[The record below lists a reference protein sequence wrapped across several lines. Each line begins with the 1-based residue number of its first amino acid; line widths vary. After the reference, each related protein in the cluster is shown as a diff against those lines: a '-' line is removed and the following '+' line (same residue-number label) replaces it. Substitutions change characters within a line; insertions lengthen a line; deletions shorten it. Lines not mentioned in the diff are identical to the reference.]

1 MTRLTWVEVCG
12 LRSFG
17 IEQSLIFDKKIAL
30 VWGGNSQGKTSVAEA
45 IEFLLSGT
53 VVRPAMLGGA
63 KNEYDRSLRN
73 AYHPDGELTVVRAGI
88 EDHEGKERRVERQ
101 LTADFGRGQE
111 CASRLTVDGVE
122 VEDLS
127 SIGIVLAEPPLR
139 APVLF
144 QHSIR
149 YALSAAPSDR
159 LTYFKALFEIGD
171 LDAFADAL
179 KGEIDGL
186 DAPPIGLETEI
197 RACSADALIGPVIGD
212 LLGDEPLTESALSDR
227 LANACRAG
235 IVALSGDPPGL
246 DVSLHHLRDQLRA
259 EVEKVQRGRFDLGA
273 WRPGATVTA
282 PEAGFEA
289 CREYLDAAARIDRDV
304 EQLRVVYEAVLKV
317 PAHEHLE
324 HGVRCP
330 VCNDGTLTPER
341 MNVLREEVA
350 AGTDLRGRQNA
361 ARRELQAL
369 TTQLRSVSDAA
380 RRVTPRA
387 SGLQDEELAEAAAS
401 AAAIVG
407 EAVAFSGGRDSARK
421 LAASSGGLAD
431 TASQAQSASAIAS
444 EQLDALAVFDLE
456 AIESA
461 LKSVGIAC
469 EANDAAR
476 DLYLAEV
483 GPTLSRVADALNQQ
497 VGTSG
502 WDALVRL
509 AEAPARTVA
518 ELRHR
523 QAVASAKR
531 EFSAAH
537 AAIER
542 AKLAVFREK
551 FAGMSDE
558 ILTWWNRLR
567 PDEPVVFQR
576 AEPRAGG
583 RRFVDLKA
591 KLSAGGMV
599 EERDALGIFSD
610 SQLNALGL
618 AAFLARAILQGVPFV
633 VLDDPVQAGDD
644 EHRDTFIDVVLP
656 GLVDAGLQ
664 VIVTTHDSHM
674 RTLLSNVHQIDG
686 FTVTLDEPEKGT
698 VVIKGTD
705 TAEALLDEVKG
716 FIKETPSL
724 RDTGAQKLR
733 VAAERLAKEILVQ
746 KRQEAAERSSL
757 GEYKKW
763 SLEKLVPKLCEVL
776 DDDKEKGNWRNV
788 SLRLSPGA
796 HDDAPPAKNTLKTVR
811 DQLITSHKRHI
822 KDAGTG
828 TA

>member
-1 MTRLTWVEVCG
+1 VPRLKWVEICG

-17 IEQSLIFDKKIAL
+17 IEQSLLFDEDVAL
-30 VWGGNSQGKTSVAEA
+30 IWGGNSQGKTSVAEA

-73 AYHPDGELTVVRAGI
+73 AYHPDGEPTVVRAGI
-88 EDHEGKERRVERQ
+88 EDRDGHERRVERE
-101 LTADFGRGQE
+101 LTSDFGRGRD
-111 CASRLTVDGVE
+111 CASRLTIDGAQ

-171 LDAFADAL
+171 LDALADAL
-179 KGEIDGL
+179 KTTIDGL
-186 DAPPIGLETEI
+186 PEPPVEREPDLRT
-197 RACSADALIGPVIGD
+197 CSTDPAIAAEIGD
-212 LLGDEPLTESALSDR
+212 LFSEGALTEQILAER
-227 LANACRAG
+227 LGSACRAG
-235 IVALSGDPPGL
+235 IAALSGAAPGESASL
-246 DVSLHHLRDQLRA
+246 DELREQLRS
-259 EVEKVQRGRFDLGA
+259 EVDRVQRGRLDLAA
-273 WRPGATVTA
+273 WRPGQAVQV
-282 PEAGFEA
+282 PESDFQA
-289 CREYLDAAARIDRDV
+289 CRAYDEATTSVDREV
-304 EQLRVVYEAVLKV
+304 EQLRALYEAVMKV
-317 PAHEHLE
+317 PAYEHLE

-330 VCNDGTLTPER
+330 VCDDGTLTPQR
-341 MNVLREEVA
+341 LDVLREEVV
-350 AGTDLRGRQNA
+350 AGTDLRDRQSA
-361 ARRELQAL
+361 ARQELQTLAM
-369 TTQLRSVSDAA
+369 QLRSASDAA
-380 RRVTPRA
+380 ARLAPRA
-387 SGLQDEELAEAAAS
+387 SDLEDVQLAAAEQS
-401 AAAIVG
+401 ASAILS
-407 EAVAFSGGRDSARK
+407 EAVTLAGGRDSART
-421 LAASSGGLAD
+421 LADSASTLSDSVARARAAVTAASERVDS
-431 TASQAQSASAIAS
+431 
-444 EQLDALAVFDLE
+444 LDGFDVEAVAEALRGVRA
-456 AIESA
+456 
-461 LKSVGIAC
+461 AC
-469 EANDAAR
+469 EGSDAAR
-476 DLYLAEV
+476 TQFLAEV
-483 GPTLSRVADALNQQ
+483 GPALGRVSDALNEQ

-509 AEAPARTVA
+509 ADGPRKIVI

-523 QAVASAKR
+523 NAVTRAKK
-531 EFSAAH
+531 EFVAAH
-537 AAIER
+537 TAIER
-542 AKLAVFREK
+542 AKLAVFRDK

-558 ILTWWNRLR
+558 ILKWWNRLR
-567 PDEPVVFQR
+567 PDEPVVFER

-591 KLSAGGMV
+591 KLSAGGIV

-656 GLVDAGLQ
+656 ELIDAGLQ
-664 VIVTTHDSHM
+664 VIVTSHDAHL
-674 RTLLSNVHQIDG
+674 RTLLSNVHQLDG
-686 FTVTLDEPEKGT
+686 FTVTLDEPEQGT

-705 TAEALLDEVKG
+705 TAEALLDEAKG

-733 VAAERLAKEILVQ
+733 VTAERLAKEILVQ
-746 KRQEAAERSSL
+746 KRQGAGERASL
-757 GEYKKW
+757 GDYKKW
-763 SLEKLVPKLCEVL
+763 TLEKLVPKLCEIL
-776 DDDKEKGNWRNV
+776 DDEKEKGNWRNV
-788 SLRLSPGA
+788 SPRLSPGA
-796 HDDAPPAKNTLKTVR
+796 HDDSPPAKNALKTVR

-822 KDAGTG
+822 KDARTG

>member
-1 MTRLTWVEVCG
+1 MISCVL
-12 LRSFG
+12 
-17 IEQSLIFDKKIAL
+17 KI
-30 VWGGNSQGKTSVAEA
+30 
-45 IEFLLSGT
+45 
-53 VVRPAMLGGA
+53 
-63 KNEYDRSLRN
+63 
-73 AYHPDGELTVVRAGI
+73 
-88 EDHEGKERRVERQ
+88 
-101 LTADFGRGQE
+101 
-111 CASRLTVDGVE
+111 
-122 VEDLS
+122 
-127 SIGIVLAEPPLR
+127 
-139 APVLF
+139 
-144 QHSIR
+144 
-149 YALSAAPSDR
+149 
-159 LTYFKALFEIGD
+159 
-171 LDAFADAL
+171 
-179 KGEIDGL
+179 
-186 DAPPIGLETEI
+186 
-197 RACSADALIGPVIGD
+197 
-212 LLGDEPLTESALSDR
+212 
-227 LANACRAG
+227 
-235 IVALSGDPPGL
+235 
-246 DVSLHHLRDQLRA
+246 
-259 EVEKVQRGRFDLGA
+259 EKVQRGRFDLGA

-282 PEAGFEA
+282 PETGFEA
-289 CREYLDAAARIDRDV
+289 CREYLDAAASVDRDV

-350 AGTDLRGRQNA
+350 AGTDLRGRQTA

-369 TTQLRSVSDAA
+369 ATQLRSVSDAA

-401 AAAIVG
+401 AAVIVG
-407 EAVAFSGGRDSARK
+407 DAVTLSGDRDKARE
-421 LAASSGGLAD
+421 LAASSSSSAD
-431 TASQAQSASAIAS
+431 TASQAQSASATAS

-476 DLYLAEV
+476 GRYLAEV
-483 GPTLSRVADALNQQ
+483 GPTLSRVAEALNQQ

-509 AEAPARTVA
+509 TEALAEPSPSCIIAKPWRARRGV
-518 ELRHR
+518 
-523 QAVASAKR
+523 
-531 EFSAAH
+531 SAAH

-591 KLSAGGMV
+591 KLSAGGIV

-656 GLVDAGLQ
+656 ALVDAGLQ

-674 RTLLSNVHQIDG
+674 RTLLSNVQQIDG
-686 FTVTLDEPEKGT
+686 FTVTLDEPEKGPSSSR
-698 VVIKGTD
+698 GP
-705 TAEALLDEVKG
+705 
-716 FIKETPSL
+716 TPL
-724 RDTGAQKLR
+724 RPCWTR
-733 VAAERLAKEILVQ
+733 
-746 KRQEAAERSSL
+746 
-757 GEYKKW
+757 
-763 SLEKLVPKLCEVL
+763 
-776 DDDKEKGNWRNV
+776 
-788 SLRLSPGA
+788 
-796 HDDAPPAKNTLKTVR
+796 
-811 DQLITSHKRHI
+811 
-822 KDAGTG
+822 
-828 TA
+828 